1 MAVIESKLPVSSDKD
16 FEAVKEKYLSQVV
29 RKRRD
34 QAYNIKVLQACRWIH
49 DEKCDAGKPGG
60 VIAYTNMSN
69 IYYGKGYSP
78 DKTKLAIFHELDHMR
93 KGNQHRNFSSLGIVV
108 NSHKDPGRVTI
119 RRPDRTIFFEEGFA
133 HANSYSFYKDAYSTG
148 ETEKDKEVFKEIDDF
163 YKGSPYKYNVD
174 VTSQLIKLLNSHL
187 KQEGKKMDLAKFE
200 QLVMKRNKKG
210 DETLDN
216 MFYKITGDK
225 TFFKK
230 IEKRLNYYGTYIY
243 QKTED
248 KKPDFD
254 ADMKARDAVK
264 EVDAM
269 IVYAQKIQDGYAK
282 KLSFFDR
289 LFNRYG
295 KQRKTIESLFGQRPN
310 YASSFYAMIDGDTT
324 TAFAAHR
331 EAELDVSTDTYGR
344 DDDLYHETGYGA
356 DYYDEPEEDKTE
368 AEADADTAEP
378 EADEMDK

>member
-1 MAVIESKLPVSSDKD
+1 MAVIESKLPVVSDKD

-34 QAYNIKVLQACRWIH
+34 QAYNIKALQACRWIH

-60 VIAYTNMSN
+60 VVAYTNMN
-69 IYYGKGYSP
+69 HIYYGKGYSP

-93 KGNQHRNFSSLGIVV
+93 KGNQHRNLSSLGLVV
-108 NSHKDPGRVTI
+108 NSHKDPGRVVI
-119 RRPDRTIFFEEGFA
+119 KRPDRTIFFEEGFA

-148 ETEKDKEVFKEIDDF
+148 DAEQDKEVFKEVDSF
-163 YKGSPYKYNVD
+163 YKGCPYKYNVD
-174 VTSQLIKLLNSHL
+174 VTSQLIKVLNTHL
-187 KQEGKKMDLAKFE
+187 KQEGKKMDLVQFE
-200 QLVMKRNKKG
+200 KLIMKRNKKG

-254 ADMKARDAVK
+254 EDKKARDCVK

-295 KQRKTIESLFGQRPN
+295 KQRKAIESFFGQRPN
-310 YASSFYAMIDGDTT
+310 YTSSFYAMIDGDTT

-344 DDDLYHETGYGA
+344 DDDLYYEETYEEEA
-356 DYYDEPEEDKTE
+356 ARADEPEAEVSE
-368 AEADADTAEP
+368 PEADEP
-378 EADEMDK
+378 EAEADEMDK